1 MPQSLV
7 KILVHIVFS
16 TKNRMAI
23 ITPEIEP
30 GLFGY
35 IHGIVKNHDARLI
48 TANGTADH
56 VHLLVSLGR
65 NDVAELIG
73 DIKRSSSTWIK
84 KQDRRFSQFYWQK
97 GYGVFSIGRSQVAAV
112 SKYIADQKEHHKTQS
127 FQDEFRVLLKKYDV
141 DYDERFVWD

>member
-1 MPQSLV
+1 
-7 KILVHIVFS
+7 
-16 TKNRMAI
+16 MAI